1 DGKRAVKNLADATD
15 EAKEAAKEARAMI
28 ARLQGPTS
36 DFATNGLPQVT
47 AAVIQLQSAAESLER
62 LVNDIEASPTSTL
75 GKGAAQ
81 EVKVPQ

>member
-1 DGKRAVKNLADATD
+1 
-15 EAKEAAKEARAMI
+15 MI
-28 ARLQGPTS
+28 ARLQGPTT

-62 LVNDIEASPTSTL
+62 LVNEVEASPGAAL
-75 GKGAAQ
+75 GKASAK